1 MAQLLQVN
9 NISKSFGVIKAVSN
23 VSFNLNEAEV
33 IAIVGENGA
42 GKSTLIKILSGVIKK
57 DSGEIILNNKIV
69 DFNHPKEALELGIST
84 VYQELSLCPNLTVA
98 ENIFVNREPSIYGII
113 NKKEL
118 YKKTERILKELDID
132 IKPDELI
139 CNLNLAKKQLVEII
153 KAFSINAKIII
164 LDEPTSALE
173 ISEVKKLFELIKKLK
188 EQKTGII
195 FISHKMEEIFTI
207 SDNIIILRD
216 GVLVNTLKTS
226 STNQNEVISQMVGR
240 SFNQLYPEKNNKFG
254 KQLFRI
260 ENFSAKGKF
269 ENISLTLYENEILG
283 LAGLSG
289 AGRTELMQA
298 VFGYIKKDSGK
309 IFIENKEVEILS
321 PKDALNK
328 GIAYSPEDRKEKG
341 LFLNHSIKNN
351 IVAASLKNC
360 SNSFLM
366 NNDKEIELSNEMIK
380 KLLVKTNNIFN
391 PVISLSGGNQQKVL
405 LSKYLL
411 TKPKVFIVDEPTRG
425 IDISSKAEIHKLLR
439 DYANAGNGI
448 IVISSD
454 LMEIIGLCDRVLVF
468 HEGKIKG
475 ELKENISEQ
484 SIMNLIFNNR
494 D

>member
-23 VSFNLNEAEV
+23 VSFTLNEAEV

-328 GIAYSPEDRKEKG
+328 GIAYSPEDRKENG

-494 D
+494 N